1 MGRLHR
7 RAKNQKG
14 GLVAIGLLW
23 LAILAA
29 LLVLI
34 FTDPFAAAC
43 AKGGGAPAP
52 AQQVQ
57 GGPPQGRAPAA
68 RAVRPAVSFY
78 AAAAAARPPA

>member
-7 RAKNQKG
+7 RAKNRKG

-34 FTDPFAAAC
+34 FTDPFAAC
-43 AKGGGAPAP
+43 AKGGGAPA
-52 AQQVQ
+52 QQVQ
-57 GGPPQGRAPAA
+57 SGPPQGRAPAGGA
-68 RAVRPAVSFY
+68 P
-78 AAAAAARPPA
+78 

>member
-7 RAKNQKG
+7 RTKNRKG

-43 AKGGGAPAP
+43 AKGGGAPA
-52 AQQVQ
+52 QQVQ
-57 GGPPQGRAPAA
+57 GGPPQGCAPAA
-68 RAVRPAVSFY
+68 GAP
-78 AAAAAARPPA
+78 

>member
-7 RAKNQKG
+7 RTKNRKG

-34 FTDPFAAAC
+34 FADPFAAAC
-43 AKGGGAPAP
+43 AKGGGATAP

-57 GGPPQGRAPAA
+57 GGPPQGRASAA
-68 RAVRPAVSFY
+68 GAP
-78 AAAAAARPPA
+78 

>member
-7 RAKNQKG
+7 RAKNRKG
-14 GLVAIGLLW
+14 GLIAIGLLW

-34 FTDPFAAAC
+34 FTDPFAAAR
-43 AKGGGAPAP
+43 AKDGGAPAA

-57 GGPPQGRAPAA
+57 GGPPQGRVP
-68 RAVRPAVSFY
+68 
-78 AAAAAARPPA
+78 AAAAP

>member
-7 RAKNQKG
+7 RTKNRKV

-34 FTDPFAAAC
+34 FADPFAAC

-57 GGPPQGRAPAA
+57 GGPPQGRAPAGGA
-68 RAVRPAVSFY
+68 P
-78 AAAAAARPPA
+78 